1 MKILQIVHQY
11 PPQYVGGTELYT
23 QSLAQQWTAR
33 GHTSHVL
40 SRRSQEGS
48 GCEKRPEGDVTV
60 WEAWDGL
67 ATPPRRF
74 LATFGDTALSDAA
87 KRVLDEI
94 APDLIHVE
102 HLMGWPA
109 ALLKAIKAR
118 AIPYVVTLHD
128 YWWVCAN
135 AQLLTNYSSQICS
148 GPEAYVNCARC
159 ALARSGAPHLWPAIL
174 PLSGLLAWRSRLLRE
189 VLLEARSIIA
199 PSHFVRTWYAA
210 QEPALG
216 NKIQV
221 IPHGIAHPGAKN
233 TRVASSPVRFVYLG
247 GLSWQKGVHIVVEAF
262 QGLEGEAELWI
273 AGDESFDPRYVRLL
287 HDKATP
293 AVRFLGP
300 LAHDKIWELLAQ
312 TDAVVVPS
320 LWYETF
326 SLVTRE
332 AFAAGVPAI
341 VSDLGALAEAVQEG
355 VDGLRVPAGDVAA
368 WRVALQRVIREPDLR
383 AHLRVGVHPPLT
395 LPEHVDHLERL
406 YLQCIDSTVSA

>member
-23 QSLAQQWTAR
+23 QSLAQQWSAR

-48 GCEKRPEGDVTV
+48 GWEKREVEGITIWD
-60 WEAWDGL
+60 AWNGL
-67 ATPPRRF
+67 ATPTRRF
-74 LATFGDTALSDAA
+74 MATFGDAVLSGAA
-87 KRVLDEI
+87 EQLLDKT
-94 APDLIHVE
+94 APDLIHIQ
-102 HLMGWPA
+102 HLMGWPV

-118 AIPYVVTLHD
+118 AIPFVVTLHD
-128 YWWVCAN
+128 YWWICAN
-135 AQLLTNYSSQICS
+135 AQLLTNYNPQICA

-159 ALARSGAPHLWPAIL
+159 ALARSGVPHLWPAIP
-174 PLSGLLAWRSRLLRE
+174 PLSGLLSWRSRLLRE
-189 VLLEARSIIA
+189 VLLAARSIIA

-216 NKIQV
+216 DKIQV
-221 IPHGIAHPGAKN
+221 IPHGIAYPGAKS

-247 GLSWQKGVHIVVEAF
+247 GLSWQKGVHVVVEAF
-262 QGLEGEAELWI
+262 QGLGGEAELWI
-273 AGDESFDPRYVRLL
+273 AGDESFDPGYARLL

-300 LAHDKIWELLAQ
+300 LAHERIWEVLSQA
-312 TDAVVVPS
+312 DALVVPS

-355 VDGLRVPAGDVAA
+355 VDGMRVPAGDVVA
-368 WRVALQRVIREPDLR
+368 WRAALQRVIREPELR
-383 AHLRVGVHPPLT
+383 AHLREGVRPPLT
-395 LPEHVDHLERL
+395 LPEHVDRLEHL
-406 YLQCIDSTVSA
+406 YLQCVDSKVSA